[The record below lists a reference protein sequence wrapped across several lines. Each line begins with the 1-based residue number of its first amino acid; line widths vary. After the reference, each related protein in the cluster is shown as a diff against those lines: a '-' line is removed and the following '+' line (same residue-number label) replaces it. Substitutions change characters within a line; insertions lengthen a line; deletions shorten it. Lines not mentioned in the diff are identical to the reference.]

1 MDPAVL
7 FTKIDLEFGY
17 WLFNRSTRDLSLRLN
32 INDAA
37 FCSSTHDPFVPQV
50 AIEFGVQ
57 PIRPIPTCTNFL
69 APLSYKDC
77 PQKMPFKSLLQ
88 KNKINHVTLLHF
100 QTSLSDSHALSN
112 VEGLIT

>member
-1 MDPAVL
+1 MVPAVL

-17 WLFNRSTRDLSLRLN
+17 WVFNRSTRDLSLRLN

-37 FCSSTHDPFVPQV
+37 FCSSTHDPFVPRV

-69 APLSYKDC
+69 PPLSYKIC
-77 PQKMPFKSLLQ
+77 PQKMSFKSLLQ
-88 KNKINHVTLLHF
+88 KK
-100 QTSLSDSHALSN
+100 
-112 VEGLIT
+112 